1 MSGVPEVSVV
11 LPAYNEAKTLGDVID
26 SIRKTLDEHHISHE
40 IIVVDDA
47 SSDNTSEVARSR
59 SVKLIRFPMN
69 RGVGA
74 ARKAGIVAA
83 GSHRILT
90 TDADGTYPVD
100 VIPRMIESLSEND
113 MAIGARTGKRVSESW
128 IKKPPKYLIRKL
140 ACYLSRRNIP
150 DLNSGLRSF
159 KKETA
164 LKYFYLLP
172 EGHSWE
178 STITLAFLC
187 NGHPTEFIR
196 ADYFLRG
203 GGHSSFRPFSD
214 TYNYISLV
222 IRTVM
227 YFNPLRIFIPLT
239 LAIGAAGCI
248 KTVYDWNV
256 YHNIGGLDVA
266 LLLTT
271 LIVGILGLL
280 ADLIVVTHRSH
291 RDHFKN

>member
-1 MSGVPEVSVV
+1 MSAAPAISVV
-11 LPAYNEAKTLGDVID
+11 LPAYNEGKTLGEVID
-26 SIRKTLDEHHISHE
+26 SIQKTLTAHSISNE

-47 SSDNTSEVARSR
+47 STDDTSEVARSR
-59 SVKLIRFPMN
+59 NVRLIRFPVN

-74 ARKAGIVAA
+74 SRKAGVVAA
-83 GSHRILT
+83 SSNIILT
-90 TDADGTYPVD
+90 TDTDGTYPVD
-100 VIPRMIESLSEND
+100 IIPSMIRRLEGND
-113 MAIGARTGKRVSESW
+113 MVIAARTGKQVAPEW

-140 ACYLSRRNIP
+140 ACYLSRRDIP
-150 DLNSGLRSF
+150 DLNSGLRAF
-159 KKETA
+159 KKDVA

-187 NGHPTEFIR
+187 NGRPTEFVS
-196 ADYFLRG
+196 ADYFARKG
-203 GGHSSFRPFSD
+203 GRSSFRPFAD

-239 LAIGAAGCI
+239 AVIGTIGAV

-256 YHNIGGLDVA
+256 YHNIGGLDVSI
-266 LLLTT
+266 LLTT
-271 LIVGILGLL
+271 ITVGILGLL

-291 RDHFKN
+291 RDYSQG